1 MNQPKSTFT
10 FFSLIA
16 LLLLLSIP
24 ANVTGQSGNR
34 NQAPPQPGSPK
45 PGDELR
51 PPSIR
56 DRQFRMMEMEREVAQ
71 PLTPEEQKLALSQ
84 IAEDYKQ
91 IQVINNKMMAAVMGS
106 DKPKY
111 VNVIETLGEI
121 RNRASRLKQNL
132 GLANIEADKSP
143 KVEYK
148 PAGTVKEMK
157 SALLTLDGWIMSF
170 VSNSM
175 FKNPEVVDVKDAAK
189 AKRDLELIIERS
201 QLITKDADRL
211 NKSSSKLE

>member
-211 NKSSSKLE
+211 NKSSNKPE

>member
-1 MNQPKSTFT
+1 MNHPKATFT
-10 FFSLIA
+10 FVILIA
-16 LLLLLSIP
+16 VLLMLSIP

-56 DRQFRMMEMEREVAQ
+56 ERQFRMMEMEREVAQ

-91 IQVINNKMMAAVMGS
+91 IQIINNKMMAGVMGS
-106 DKPKY
+106 DTPKY
-111 VNVIETLGEI
+111 VSVIETLGDI
-121 RNRASRLKQNL
+121 RNRATRLKRNL
-132 GLANIEADKSP
+132 GLANVEPDKTG
-143 KVEYK
+143 KGEYK
-148 PAGTVKEMK
+148 PARTVQDMK
-157 SALLTLDGWIMSF
+157 SALLALDGWIMSF
-170 VSNSM
+170 VNNAM

-189 AKRDLELIIERS
+189 AKRDLELIIESS

-211 NKSSSKLE
+211 NKSSNKPE

>member
-34 NQAPPQPGSPK
+34 NQAPPQTGSPK